1 MEDFVDELG
10 LLEDF
15 SCVLVVD
22 RDDDDPLTLLRLA
35 LRPDGEDVEDEDLV
49 LEYVGMQC
57 FSSAEPTLLADG
69 NGRSSGG
76 RRLLSSPS
84 SSSQMMSSSSLLS
97 LLLEWELEFEFEF
110 EPAPEFEPELPEPEP
125 DFEFESEL
133 EFELALESEFE
144 FDPEPELEFESE
156 FEPELELAFESE
168 LEPEPEP
175 EFEPDPELE
184 SEFELELAFEF
195 ELEPEPEPELEPDP
209 ELESEFELEL
219 AFESEL
225 EPEFDPEFESE
236 LVSEPSLCEFDL
248 EFEPELDVSLGLD
261 VDVAMTGDVVIP
273 FVFTVF
279 VGAWPLLPLRPP
291 FSPSI
296 TMFSP
301 SSPCRVKVAAIVAV
315 DVQCDGFA
323 DLVSVITLVVVRICV
338 TVVFL
343 PFFVFVTV
351 SVSSLVWGMRIVPV
365 YGSQVGSS

>member
-1 MEDFVDELG
+1 M
-10 LLEDF
+10 
-15 SCVLVVD
+15 LVVD

-35 LRPDGEDVEDEDLV
+35 LRPDGEDVEEDEDLV

-168 LEPEPEP
+168 LEPE
-175 EFEPDPELE
+175 
-184 SEFELELAFEF
+184 
-195 ELEPEPEPELEPDP
+195 
-209 ELESEFELEL
+209 
-219 AFESEL
+219 
-225 EPEFDPEFESE
+225 FDPESESE
-236 LVSEPSLCEFDL
+236 LVSEPSLCGFDL
-248 EFEPELDVSLGLD
+248 EFELELDVSLGLD

-279 VGAWPLLPLRPP
+279 VGAWPLLPLRSP

>member
-195 ELEPEPEPELEPDP
+195 ELEPE
-209 ELESEFELEL
+209 
-219 AFESEL
+219 
-225 EPEFDPEFESE
+225 FDPEFESE
-236 LVSEPSLCEFDL
+236 LVSEPSLCGFDL

>member
-168 LEPEPEP
+168 LEPE
-175 EFEPDPELE
+175 
-184 SEFELELAFEF
+184 
-195 ELEPEPEPELEPDP
+195 
-209 ELESEFELEL
+209 
-219 AFESEL
+219 
-225 EPEFDPEFESE
+225 FDPEFESE

>member
-195 ELEPEPEPELEPDP
+195 ELEPE
-209 ELESEFELEL
+209 
-219 AFESEL
+219 
-225 EPEFDPEFESE
+225 FDPESESE

>member
-35 LRPDGEDVEDEDLV
+35 LRPDGEDVEEDEDLV

-97 LLLEWELEFEFEF
+97 LLLEWELEFEFEPELEFEFEF
-110 EPAPEFEPELPEPEP
+110 EPAPELEPELPEPEP

-195 ELEPEPEPELEPDP
+195 ELEPE
-209 ELESEFELEL
+209 
-219 AFESEL
+219 
-225 EPEFDPEFESE
+225 FDPESESE

>member
-1 MEDFVDELG
+1 M
-10 LLEDF
+10 
-15 SCVLVVD
+15 
-22 RDDDDPLTLLRLA
+22 A
-35 LRPDGEDVEDEDLV
+35 
-49 LEYVGMQC
+49 
-57 FSSAEPTLLADG
+57 
-69 NGRSSGG
+69 
-76 RRLLSSPS
+76 
-84 SSSQMMSSSSLLS
+84 
-97 LLLEWELEFEFEF
+97 
-110 EPAPEFEPELPEPEP
+110 
-125 DFEFESEL
+125 FESEL
-133 EFELALESEFE
+133 EPE
-144 FDPEPELEFESE
+144 PEPELEPDPDLEPE
-156 FEPELELAFESE
+156 FELELAFESE

>member
-195 ELEPEPEPELEPDP
+195 ELEPE
-209 ELESEFELEL
+209 
-219 AFESEL
+219 
-225 EPEFDPEFESE
+225 FDPESESE
-236 LVSEPSLCEFDL
+236 LVSEPSLCGFDL

>member
-168 LEPEPEP
+168 LEPE
-175 EFEPDPELE
+175 
-184 SEFELELAFEF
+184 
-195 ELEPEPEPELEPDP
+195 
-209 ELESEFELEL
+209 
-219 AFESEL
+219 
-225 EPEFDPEFESE
+225 FDPESESE

>member
-168 LEPEPEP
+168 LEPE
-175 EFEPDPELE
+175 
-184 SEFELELAFEF
+184 
-195 ELEPEPEPELEPDP
+195 
-209 ELESEFELEL
+209 
-219 AFESEL
+219 
-225 EPEFDPEFESE
+225 FDPESESE
-236 LVSEPSLCEFDL
+236 LVSEPSLCGFDL

>member
-1 MEDFVDELG
+1 ME
-10 LLEDF
+10 
-15 SCVLVVD
+15 
-22 RDDDDPLTLLRLA
+22 P
-35 LRPDGEDVEDEDLV
+35 
-49 LEYVGMQC
+49 
-57 FSSAEPTLLADG
+57 
-69 NGRSSGG
+69 
-76 RRLLSSPS
+76 
-84 SSSQMMSSSSLLS
+84 
-97 LLLEWELEFEFEF
+97 
-110 EPAPEFEPELPEPEP
+110 
-125 DFEFESEL
+125 
-133 EFELALESEFE
+133 
-144 FDPEPELEFESE
+144 
-156 FEPELELAFESE
+156 
-168 LEPEPEP
+168 
-175 EFEPDPELE
+175 
-184 SEFELELAFEF
+184 EFELELAFEF

-209 ELESEFELEL
+209 ELEPEFELEL
-219 AFESEL
+219 AFEFELEPEPEPELEPDPDL
-225 EPEFDPEFESE
+225 EPEFDPESESE
-236 LVSEPSLCEFDL
+236 LVSEPSLCELDL

>member
-1 MEDFVDELG
+1 M
-10 LLEDF
+10 
-15 SCVLVVD
+15 
-22 RDDDDPLTLLRLA
+22 
-35 LRPDGEDVEDEDLV
+35 
-49 LEYVGMQC
+49 
-57 FSSAEPTLLADG
+57 
-69 NGRSSGG
+69 
-76 RRLLSSPS
+76 
-84 SSSQMMSSSSLLS
+84 
-97 LLLEWELEFEFEF
+97 
-110 EPAPEFEPELPEPEP
+110 
-125 DFEFESEL
+125 
-133 EFELALESEFE
+133 
-144 FDPEPELEFESE
+144 
-156 FEPELELAFESE
+156 AFESE

-175 EFEPDPELE
+175 EFEPDPDLE
-184 SEFELELAFEF
+184 PEFELELAFEF
-195 ELEPEPEPELEPDP
+195 ELEPE
-209 ELESEFELEL
+209 
-219 AFESEL
+219 
-225 EPEFDPEFESE
+225 FDPESESE

>member
-22 RDDDDPLTLLRLA
+22 RDDDDPLTFLRLA

-97 LLLEWELEFEFEF
+97 LLLEWELEFEFEPELEFESLEPEPEFEFEFEF

-175 EFEPDPELE
+175 EPEL
-184 SEFELELAFEF
+184 
-195 ELEPEPEPELEPDP
+195 

-225 EPEFDPEFESE
+225 EPEFDPESESE

>member
-175 EFEPDPELE
+175 EFEPDPDLE
-184 SEFELELAFEF
+184 PEFELELAFEF
-195 ELEPEPEPELEPDP
+195 ELEPE
-209 ELESEFELEL
+209 
-219 AFESEL
+219 
-225 EPEFDPEFESE
+225 FDPESESE

>member
-84 SSSQMMSSSSLLS
+84 SSSQMISSSSLLS
-97 LLLEWELEFEFEF
+97 LLLEWELEFEFEPELEFESLEPEPEFEFEFEF

-175 EFEPDPELE
+175 EPEL
-184 SEFELELAFEF
+184 
-195 ELEPEPEPELEPDP
+195 

-225 EPEFDPEFESE
+225 EPEFDPESESE